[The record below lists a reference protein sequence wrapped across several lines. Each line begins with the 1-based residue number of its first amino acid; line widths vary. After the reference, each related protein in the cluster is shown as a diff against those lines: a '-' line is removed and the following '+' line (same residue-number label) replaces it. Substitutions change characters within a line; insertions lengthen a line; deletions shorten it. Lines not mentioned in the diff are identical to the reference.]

1 MEGRKDLGRL
11 MQRAARAR
19 RGFSTAGT
27 LSLIAIASV
36 LLFVSL
42 PRLKGL
48 ALQENEADARA
59 TLELFRAPLLA
70 LAHDAGS
77 EPPPIGSLSRSPAI
91 LRSLSDTDFL
101 EEGRVL
107 RRHGYLFS
115 IVEIRAPALAEPRF
129 GILAWPWE
137 QGNTGTAAFLLVSDG
152 RVFHH
157 PNQPARWSGPLA
169 LRRFSLSLTDWRGLP
184 RRSDQ

>member
-1 MEGRKDLGRL
+1 MEGGRDRRRPAR
-11 MQRAARAR
+11 RATRAR

-27 LSLIAIASV
+27 LSLVAIASV

-70 LAHDAGS
+70 LANDTAGA
-77 EPPPIGSLSRSPAI
+77 PPPIRSLSRAPAI
-91 LRSLSDTDFL
+91 QHSLSDTDFL

-107 RRHGYLFS
+107 RRHGYLFRV
-115 IVEIRAPALAEPRF
+115 VEIRDPELAETHL

-137 QGNTGTAAFLLVSDG
+137 LGNTGAAAFLLASDG
-152 RVFHH
+152 RVLHH

-169 LRRFSLSLTDWRGLP
+169 LRTSALSFADWRAWP
-184 RRSDQ
+184 RRSD